1 MMVCAPFGK
10 LPLKPALKRV
20 LRTVLLSALI
30 AWGTTITAGTPV
42 FARSLSLSAPARVE
56 VRSVQ
61 LTPDGK
67 ALLLESDTPL
77 REREARGVTV
87 LRFPQPNRVLVDIPN
102 ARLAARKPSDI
113 PVHRNGI
120 DRIEL
125 TEISGDF
132 YNAVRAII
140 YVNDADALARLT
152 PTLSGNFLKL
162 EEGAVTAMTGSPSAA
177 ASSVPASAARTV
189 SLRPLGLSPVPGSP
203 KSSKPSV
210 DPSSNVAVK
219 PAPKKSSSNQIVLRK
234 LESPAQPLPPVASPL
249 PVLRP
254 LKTATFPTPNPQGPQ
269 SPNFGGGLPGPI
281 GPVAGPVSPLMPS
294 GPMTILGTPLMP
306 GTSVI
311 ESVGFRDGRLMIQA
325 HAGTKLHIKD
335 RLLLKDPSR
344 LVVDL
349 DNAVLA
355 SRALLGTVTG
365 DSSNRMR
372 QVRVGQFDEKTVRLV
387 IETPTPGA
395 FEPVFNREGEANT
408 LALVPVDLAPG
419 NTGAPMSALGMLAH
433 SRTGEVESI
442 DLKREQ
448 GGTLLRLS
456 ASAPIAH
463 RVHKKGERVV
473 LDLLN
478 EAAHTANIDVDRH
491 QYPELDKMRLE
502 AIEDGSASSKLSI
515 VLADRNT
522 RVLPMLSDGGKVLE
536 LLLLNN
542 EGPNAVP
549 ERFSALAS
557 RQDDRE
563 DGGDSPVPADKVAV
577 FAPAGPAPFPAR
589 IVVDAGHGGKDIGAN
604 RRGVNEKDLNLSLAL
619 MVKDALTAKGFK
631 VYMTRSTDVFLPLP
645 QITAITNQV
654 RPDLF
659 ISIHHNASVNTAQ
672 HGIETYYFTPQS
684 IPLARKVHQREINAV
699 GVRDGGVKRARFY
712 VIHHTDVPAIL
723 CEVGYVSNPAEL
735 DALQTQERKLDTA
748 RSIADG
754 VVDYLKTRV
763 SARAR

>member
-1 MMVCAPFGK
+1 MMVCASSI
-10 LPLKPALKRV
+10 KRV
-20 LRTVLLSALI
+20 LKTLPVLPLFFAASVALGGSVI
-30 AWGTTITAGTPV
+30 IEGGPAFAKTISP
-42 FARSLSLSAPARVE
+42 FSQARVE
-56 VRSVQ
+56 VRSIH

-77 REREARGVTV
+77 REREARGMTV

-102 ARLAARKPSDI
+102 ARLSTPKPSDI

-140 YVNDADALARLT
+140 YVNDANTLSRLT
-152 PTLSGNFLKL
+152 PTLSGNLL
-162 EEGAVTAMTGSPSAA
+162 RLTEDAIATMTGPST
-177 ASSVPASAARTV
+177 VLPGASAKPL
-189 SLRPLGLSPVPGSP
+189 SLRPIGLSPVPSSP
-203 KSSKPSV
+203 VSANASGQTTLGRARSE
-210 DPSSNVAVK
+210 A
-219 PAPKKSSSNQIVLRK
+219 R
-234 LESPAQPLPPVASPL
+234 PLPPMATPL

-254 LKTATFPTPNPQGPQ
+254 LKTASFPSANSQ
-269 SPNFGGGLPGPI
+269 N
-281 GPVAGPVSPLMPS
+281 PVSGTPGSFGTDYQPVNPLAPT
-294 GPMTILGTPLMP
+294 GPLSILGTPLEP

-311 ESVGFRDGRLMIQA
+311 ESVSFRDGRLTIQA
-325 HAGTKLHIKD
+325 HAGTKLHIKN

-344 LVVDL
+344 LVLDL

-365 DSSNRMR
+365 DSGNRMR

-387 IETPTPGA
+387 IETPMPSG

-408 LALVPVDLAPG
+408 LALVPVDTMAQ
-419 NTGAPMSALGMLAH
+419 TSALGMLA
-433 SRTGEVESI
+433 RTRAGEVESI

-456 ASAPIAH
+456 ASTPIAH
-463 RVHKKGERVV
+463 RIQKKGDRVI

-478 EAAHTANIDVDRH
+478 EAAHTTAIDVDRR
-491 QYPELDKMRLE
+491 QYPELDKMRIEALE
-502 AIEDGSASSKLSI
+502 DRDASSKLSI
-515 VLADRNT
+515 MLADRNT
-522 RVLPMLSDGGKVLE
+522 RVLPTLSDGGKVLE
-536 LLLLNN
+536 LLLLSN

-549 ERFSALAS
+549 DRFSALS
-557 RQDDRE
+557 SST
-563 DGGDSPVPADKVAV
+563 GDLPVPADNVAV

-589 IVVDAGHGGKDIGAN
+589 IVVDAGHGGKDMGAN
-604 RRGVNEKDLNLSLAL
+604 RQGVNEKDLNLSLAL
-619 MVKDALTAKGFK
+619 MLKDALTAKGFK
-631 VYMTRSTDVFLPLP
+631 VYMTRSTDIFLPLP

-654 RPDLF
+654 HPDLF

-672 HGIETYYFTPQS
+672 HGIETYYYTPQS
-684 IPLARKVHQREINAV
+684 IPLARKVHQREI
-699 GVRDGGVKRARFY
+699 GSLGIRDGGVKHARFY

-723 CEVGYVSNPAEL
+723 CEVGYVSNPDEL
-735 DALQTQERKLDTA
+735 DDLQTQERKLNTA